1 MKKYEVYYIIIMSKS
16 VEKRKIF
23 AVTVILRQGVNEM
36 GDNLKL
42 GFIILLTGIVIV
54 FAVLILLICIIF
66 VYGDIVSSIQNS
78 IEKKK
83 KEKEKEKEQAE
94 KENEPVVQIAA
105 EEPKEKAEAS
115 EVDEEEIS
123 LDVVAAI
130 AAAVDYIFGQGSVK
144 IKSVKRSSKRRS
156 AWKSAGVA
164 ENTRSFY

>member
-83 KEKEKEKEQAE
+83 KEKEKEQAE

-105 EEPKEKAEAS
+105 EEPKEKAEVS
-115 EVDEEEIS
+115 EVDEEEIP

>member
-1 MKKYEVYYIIIMSKS
+1 
-16 VEKRKIF
+16 
-23 AVTVILRQGVNEM
+23 VNEM

-54 FAVLILLICIIF
+54 FAVLVLLICIIF
-66 VYGDIVSSIQNS
+66 VYGDIVSSIQKS
-78 IEKKK
+78 IDKKK
-83 KEKEKEKEQAE
+83 KEKEQAE
-94 KENEPVVQIAA
+94 KENEPAVPIVAEQT
-105 EEPKEKAEAS
+105 EEPVIS
-115 EVDEEEIS
+115 EDDEEEIP

>member
-1 MKKYEVYYIIIMSKS
+1 
-16 VEKRKIF
+16 
-23 AVTVILRQGVNEM
+23 M

-83 KEKEKEKEQAE
+83 KEKEKEQAE

-105 EEPKEKAEAS
+105 EEPEEKAEAS
-115 EVDEEEIS
+115 EVDEEEIP

>member
-1 MKKYEVYYIIIMSKS
+1 
-16 VEKRKIF
+16 
-23 AVTVILRQGVNEM
+23 M

-54 FAVLILLICIIF
+54 FAVLVLLICIIF
-66 VYGDIVSSIQNS
+66 VYGDIVSSIQKS
-78 IEKKK
+78 IDKKK
-83 KEKEKEKEQAE
+83 KEKEQAE
-94 KENEPVVQIAA
+94 KENEPAVPIVAEQT
-105 EEPKEKAEAS
+105 EEPVIS
-115 EVDEEEIS
+115 EDDEEEIP